1 VTDRPIDSF
10 LCAASEQRVHSKA
23 STPTD
28 AAATAKSFATNK
40 TTTLLLE
47 RLDTQATD
55 SLRICLF
62 VLICV
67 AALSAHSV
75 FVVQA
80 GNWCGVTQILFY

>member
-55 SLRICLF
+55 SLRICLS
-62 VLICV
+62 VLH
-67 AALSAHSV
+67 LSAHSV

-80 GNWCGVTQILFY
+80 GNRCGVTQILFY